1 MATRL
6 SSQRRTVRRTPKQQR
21 SRDTVDVI
29 IEAAARVLAKSGW
42 AKFTTNEVA
51 RVAGVS
57 VGSLYQ
63 YFPSKLALAE
73 AIRQR
78 HLLMVLSVLPDP
90 GNRDVAMSL
99 ERRVAKLVDG
109 VIAAHSVSPKLH
121 RVLLDEVPL
130 VARSSQEIFE
140 AEYLRRYQTLIDDSS
155 KRTIQSDGS
164 MPALVLAAAVEGA
177 VHAAARH
184 GKLDLPDLKTELNAM
199 LCAYLREYLRRRP

>member
-6 SSQRRTVRRTPKQQR
+6 SSQRRTTRRTPKQQR
-21 SRDTVDVI
+21 SRDTVEVI
-29 IEAAARVLAKSGW
+29 VEAATRVLAKLGW

-78 HLLMVLSVLPDP
+78 HLATVLSVLPDP
-90 GNRDVAMSL
+90 DGGDKAVSL
-99 ERRVAKLVDG
+99 TSRVAALVDG
-109 VIAAHSVSPKLH
+109 VIAAHSTNPKLH
-121 RVLLDEVPL
+121 RALLDEVPL
-130 VARSSQEIFE
+130 AARSSFKAFE
-140 AEYLRRYQTLIDDSS
+140 AEYARRYQSLIEACS
-155 KRTIQSDGS
+155 KQTGHADNT
-164 MPALVLAAAVEGA
+164 MPALVLAAAVEGV

-184 GKLDLPDLKTELNAM
+184 GKLDAPELKVELNH
-199 LCAYLREYLRRRP
+199 LVCAYLRNHLRRQP